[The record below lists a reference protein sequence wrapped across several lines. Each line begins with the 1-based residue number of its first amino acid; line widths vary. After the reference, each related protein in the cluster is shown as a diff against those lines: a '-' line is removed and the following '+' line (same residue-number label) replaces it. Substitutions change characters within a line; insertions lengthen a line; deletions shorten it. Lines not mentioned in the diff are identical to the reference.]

1 MSNEWVRE
9 FTPIERQSSMDLEK
23 VVNSFEWLIY
33 AGSGLIAIVLFVVA
47 ANRSKEGDTVGA
59 FLASVGAVLSATA
72 PIIAKS
78 FSIGG

>member
-9 FTPIERQSSMDLEK
+9 FTPFERQSSMDLEK

>member
-9 FTPIERQSSMDLEK
+9 FTPFERQSSMDLEK

-59 FLASVGAVLSATA
+59 FLASVGAALSATA